1 MPLIE
6 EKRLVRVLVCVAL
19 LASAGAILIA
29 CSAPQYEGGGRRTDL
44 GDGGF
49 SVSGSVSSDAGL
61 PGTGADSGRDDA
73 GCVAGDGGALPLDC
87 LL

>member
-1 MPLIE
+1 MSLIE
-6 EKRLVRVLVCVAL
+6 NRWVVRVLVGGSL
-19 LASAGAILIA
+19 LATLGVMMLA

-49 SVSGSVSSDAGL
+49 SLSGSVTNMDSGLGPTPDAGGSDAGC
-61 PGTGADSGRDDA
+61 T
-73 GCVAGDGGALPLDC
+73 GDGGPKPLDC